1 MPLVRSVPPALATYE
16 HTDFDLDE
24 LVAAKGDH
32 VVSVCLPA
40 RNEAST
46 VGAIV
51 RSVKSLLVD
60 GCGLVDEIVVVDDHS
75 TDGTAAAADEAGARV
90 VTAADVLAERGDGH
104 GKGVALWKS
113 LAEAEGDLIVWCDA
127 DVVGFEP
134 HFVTG
139 LLGPLLTR
147 PDVDFVKGFYDR
159 PGTEPG
165 DRGGRVTE
173 LVARPLLALLFP
185 HLNSVVQPLS
195 GEYAG
200 RRALLESLPFVE
212 GYGVDIALLI
222 DIAERSGT
230 DVIAQVG
237 LGTRVHRNRPLDELS
252 PQATEVIQ
260 TMLDR
265 AALPGSAVATL
276 YRPGLDPIDVEVV
289 ELPPLVTLSVRANV
303 RRGA

>member
-1 MPLVRSVPPALATYE
+1 LPSFHHDE
-16 HTDFDLDE
+16 FDLRE
-24 LVAAKGDH
+24 LIAAKEDH
-32 VVSVCLPA
+32 LVSVCLPA
-40 RNEAST
+40 RDEAAT

-51 RSVKSLLVD
+51 ECVSEQLVV
-60 GCGLVDEIVVVDDHS
+60 GCGLVDEIIVVDDHS
-75 TDGTAAAADEAGARV
+75 SDATAKVAAAAGARV
-90 VTAADVLAERGDGH
+90 IAAADVLPEHGNGY
-104 GKGVALWKS
+104 GKGAAMWKS
-113 LAEAEGDLIVWCDA
+113 LAEAEGDVIVWCDA
-127 DVVGFEP
+127 DVIGFEP

-139 LLGPLLTR
+139 LVGPLLTQ
-147 PDVDFVKGFYDR
+147 PGIGFVKGYYER
-159 PGTEPG
+159 PAAEFG

-185 HLNSVVQPLS
+185 QLRSVIQPLA

-200 RRALLESLPFVE
+200 HRELLERLPFVE

-222 DIAERSGT
+222 DIAQRSGT